1 MLNKDIDEC
10 QTENEQLE
18 TKMKQSE
25 EAYENLIKVIAE
37 KDRLIDDLMGENA
50 SLKIQMEQLLI
61 NTQKHSQREALNQ
74 RQE

>member
-1 MLNKDIDEC
+1 MR
-10 QTENEQLE
+10 
-18 TKMKQSE
+18 QSE

-61 NTQKHSQREALNQ
+61 NT
-74 RQE
+74 